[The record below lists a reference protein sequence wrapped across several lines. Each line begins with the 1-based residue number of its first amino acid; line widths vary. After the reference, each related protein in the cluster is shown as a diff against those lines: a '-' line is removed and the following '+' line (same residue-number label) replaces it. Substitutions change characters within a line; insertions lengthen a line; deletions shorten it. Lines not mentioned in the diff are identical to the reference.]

1 MGDHSSDD
9 DEIIEEIP
17 VYISKTLSDQLYIFQ
32 YPNKKT
38 SFNIDTAEVVKS
50 CIKPLNQDVK
60 IDFALNTASLHYDA
74 FKGEQF
80 AIAADGQKHSRSER
94 PSFRNETMDRQSFIS
109 TKPMENINKYVLGI
123 LHKEDNRNEIHAVPL
138 TGILQMRPSFSYF
151 DKSDKRQKAEQ
162 KAENEADMD
171 EEEPTQITVKFARQ
185 ENENV
190 RKAREK
196 SFNFLSKKFA
206 DEAWCETMWYTRDSH
221 QAELERQKLFTAMNQ
236 PSDQS
241 LCLTNEDYLK
251 SLIPPERSKIDIDSL
266 LPTNVI
272 SMTKLKQLSL
282 SDQIRVIL
290 TDVKVVRFD
299 YLMGILSDKS
309 MDKTLTA
316 EKVLRTLPSVGLLV
330 KGNWIVLSEIL
341 YPADSVSSIHGVPAE
356 FMCRARDYVLY
367 QFSKMDYVSRQKV
380 ILNTQLPADEVKEI
394 LLTVAKLDTSKNKW
408 QLLQPPDLQFEKNN
422 QELKQRQDVYWR
434 AKELKFQEMEMDQ
447 KSQSKRQRK
456 RSIREG
462 KSDAVK

>member
-1 MGDHSSDD
+1 
-9 DEIIEEIP
+9 
-17 VYISKTLSDQLYIFQ
+17 
-32 YPNKKT
+32 
-38 SFNIDTAEVVKS
+38 
-50 CIKPLNQDVK
+50 
-60 IDFALNTASLHYDA
+60 
-74 FKGEQF
+74 
-80 AIAADGQKHSRSER
+80 
-94 PSFRNETMDRQSFIS
+94 
-109 TKPMENINKYVLGI
+109 MENINKYVLGI

-299 YLMGILSDKS
+299 YLMAILSDKS

-394 LLTVAKLDTSKNKW
+394 LLTVAKLDTAKNKW
-408 QLLQPPDLQFEKNN
+408 HLLQPPDVQFEKNN